1 MQVKANQV
9 LIRAAERRQRAFVVI
24 EDLKLVERWSH
35 VGRVV
40 LVGGVAYDLVVSLDI
55 DFEVFTSGI
64 PKITDGFR
72 VLAELAEHP
81 QVTKAHFS
89 NDLSAPDQGLYWQL
103 RYVDDVDDEWRID
116 LWTLAEDHPGPLSAW
131 MVEPMQRAVT
141 DEVRERILVLKEAR
155 AEGRTRPVAS
165 IDLYRAVIQGGVRT
179 PEELDRFLG
188 PTYSPSLTAW
198 KP

>member
-1 MQVKANQV
+1 VEVDQV
-9 LIRAAERRQRAFVVI
+9 LIRAEERRERALVVI
-24 EDLKLVERWSH
+24 EDLRLVERWSQ

-40 LVGGVAYDLVVSLDI
+40 LVGAVAYDLVVSLDI

-64 PKITDGFR
+64 PKITDGFG

-81 QVTKAHFS
+81 QVTKAHFT
-89 NDLSAPDQGLYWQL
+89 NGLSAPDQGLYWQL
-103 RYVDDVDDEWRID
+103 RYIDDVGDEWRID

-131 MVEPMQRAVT
+131 MVEPMRRAVT
-141 DEVRERILVLKEAR
+141 KEVRERILVLKEAR

-165 IDLYRAVIQGGVRT
+165 IDLYRAVIEGGVRT

-188 PTYSPSLTAW
+188 PTYSSSLTAW